1 MRENPQLR
9 SAPLTRPA
17 AAAEQ
22 LRSEL
27 RERRASDAP
36 RRVDMCDRMRTDY
49 NMEDQDSKFA
59 KGQLDDR
66 LDSGLDSLRDDD
78 CSSLAADTE
87 RLSISSMKWGRNEM
101 KSEVGDEPWKHERSE
116 EGDTFLHLAIIHEA
130 ADCALKMIQQS
141 VNDPFLNIQNYQRQT
156 ALHLAVITEQPQIVD
171 HLLKAGCDPQL
182 VDNQGNTALHIACK
196 RGSLSCFGVLTQSC
210 PTELPSI
217 MAVKNYSG
225 LNCLHLACIHGFF
238 SLVERLIHLGA
249 DINAQELC
257 NGRSALHLAVDLQ
270 NQELV
275 RLLITLGADVNT
287 LTYGGYSPYHL
298 THGRQNTDIQRQL
311 YELTAHNLRELPES
325 ESEESDDDLLSE
337 DEEMYD
343 DILLVA
349 QH

>member
-141 VNDPFLNIQNYQRQT
+141 VNDPFLNIQNYQRQ
-156 ALHLAVITEQPQIVD
+156 VD
-171 HLLKAGCDPQL
+171 VCL
-182 VDNQGNTALHIACK
+182 